1 MAKKDQLIQSITGR
15 SQNTGSSSG
24 SSGGSSWS
32 GGSSGGM
39 TKKEQLLNS
48 VDSWHASPNTA
59 SNVYSPAQ
67 WAAEQA
73 ARNQQW
79 REEQAAAQAQQKVG
93 LWKDTTIQSNDEREQ
108 LMAEYRRI
116 QNSNSI
122 PMVRR
127 KNEIRNRLEELDR
140 ELGNQ
145 EMYYGTDRVS
155 GALGGAVTGW
165 LGQQGSFLG
174 KSAEALSRLG
184 ERLGGNTS
192 DYAGWATDELS
203 AAQIGNENDAAKRA
217 QQVAEAQ
224 AMATWG
230 GSMQD
235 RASGNVQKAK
245 SGLGKVGQAAVDV
258 GVNATQMLLD
268 RATGLPMPALYTRAA
283 GGAMHEAEQA
293 GASLKQQLLY
303 GNTIGA
309 VEAGTE
315 MLTGGLAKI
324 YGKGT
329 ADGLIESAV
338 RKMARSDVG
347 RKALLVLSDMGG
359 EAFEELLSGVV
370 QPAVQTIYNGQ
381 TIGQSYRENFDAS
394 EVLYDALIG
403 GLMGGFGAGMK
414 GVTGDYSQAAQRM
427 SYTDQAQE
435 ALQAQWGTDRAGRRA
450 AQDYAEIIARG
461 MTGEATRAD
470 LRKLETRPT
479 AQSVMEQMVTR
490 ESGEAQSPVSNV
502 LRQAFEASGIEVSD
516 EDMRLL
522 SDGYVPGTDVTSYVQ
537 AVRDGYRMGRSGNFT
552 LEQAIQNSSA
562 AAGVDPVQFRHAFE
576 LGQGTVSAE
585 ADTADVTTEEGRTK
599 LTARLASLGPRAEAA
614 AEVYED
620 GQDVASFASA
630 MEKAVNLYAANGAN
644 LQEIYDAAKAGR
656 STDLIGRLTPKQ
668 IERAAAL
675 GAQVRE
681 ENTQRA
687 QSRAAEF
694 QQIQEQAAQIRQESD
709 AKLGEINAA
718 IFQVQ
723 DHINAVQQDLNGTL
737 EGLGAARAAQPDIDS
752 TQEYKDAMGRVN
764 QMRED
769 LKSTRQILNQLQKE
783 RIRARQKSPGKRKKG
798 TVSYEGGSIE
808 GRKVKGVDRKNMTR
822 QQKKAAALVESV
834 ADAIGLDFVLFD
846 GEANVGGA
854 YIQGGTVYINVNS
867 SIKVGEVQKSIA
879 GASLSHEL
887 THYMQQYAPEEY
899 QELKDYIINEVLKV
913 SPDEL
918 TRLVE
923 NERRWHQS
931 QGVLSYDQALDE
943 VIANACQTMLY
954 DSKAIR
960 KLARENM
967 TLAQKIAD
975 VIEEIAE
982 KIKAAFDEVDINDAE
997 LFRGVRDIAA
1007 ELDRVQELW
1016 DKGIE
1021 AATRNLDTA
1030 GTKKAATEGGE
1041 VQYQVA
1047 EREEILHLQDQIREN
1062 AWRFEGKPALATVS
1076 SEISFDESNIG
1087 EAVSWIAE
1095 KIGAPVTIQRKG
1107 FGQVTFTKKR
1117 INQGF
1122 NYMPGKKGS
1131 KGRNAI
1137 GQALTTACVAAP
1149 EIVMNGDQIGHHS
1162 DHKGTGIQTW
1172 TFAGPVE
1179 IDGERGIMA
1188 VVVRRTNQNYYKV
1201 HRILTPS
1208 GDIMVLD
1215 NNKAEVSGGG
1225 SPENRTLAQPKL
1237 SAKDSIADIE
1247 EAVKENNEPA
1257 IAESATQLQVWEG
1270 EEPKKVQY
1278 GFKLM
1283 NVDEDGLPHA
1293 MFIDAA
1299 KPYEFGKWYKA
1310 DSPKMENLLHLEPG
1324 YAYLVDENDVADESS
1339 RRPVTKKGGAFRG
1352 LPGKGLINQ
1361 ATAEGK
1367 RWMVVDQYADG
1378 SKSIHNVGINGSGG
1392 VSTFALRPGIHAVDI
1407 PSMKHIG
1414 SKSEGATRID
1424 TRRPNQR
1431 WFLIEYP
1438 VDQDYNQE
1446 AYAHETKDIRE
1457 HLPERGWYSFQTN
1470 SGAEAKQH
1478 WFITGG
1484 MKIVGAVSEADVRKY
1499 ARDRGFEEDLP
1510 WKMGK
1515 TYSEDDAIDLDE
1527 YIRTTKAMPT
1537 PSKEEMR
1544 QRIESERAQAIQA
1557 GGTSIEVDTETESAN
1572 VQYSMYTW
1580 NESEYVQDR
1589 DRAAK
1594 ELAEA
1599 LGITQK
1605 KARDYIDS
1613 VNSVAKMIA
1622 DNPARLDYEDTGR
1635 SPFVGNTE
1643 YGGSFDFTTLCKK
1656 RRLLTGTFSAIQ
1668 RALPNTALTAQEIL
1682 EIRKMM
1688 DDAGLEVSCGKCY
1701 VEGSRASMG
1710 TFTKEFLNLYKKY
1723 YPGKWVPNMAEMN
1736 TPDGIEWVRQTH
1748 PEVYEQYEYFWNH
1761 YGTLRPGDPNLFA
1774 SQQKPKLYQMRSAY
1788 KNEISKHFRN
1798 DSSIAEKNR
1807 NGGMR
1812 MQSFSDFEIVHLIDA
1827 MQVIMDMSR
1836 VGLNGQ
1842 AYTKVPDFAWALGRT
1857 GLKINLSIDAWSVDE
1872 NGKLV
1877 FNNKEGMN
1885 FDEAMRIRDA
1895 NSENVGTI
1903 CCVYDDAQ
1911 LLAALADDR
1920 IDFIIPFHRSQWK
1933 KSQYKAM
1940 GLPATTK
1947 DYTYQQNEKWLNPKE
1962 HTHEYR
1968 GRQVPDKCTNYM
1980 PNTYWDYSKSGK
1992 ENAEEYLRMC
2002 ARDGKR
2008 PKFYRFLDN
2017 NGDGSFS
2024 LKKDGSTDGY
2034 WKLLIDFK
2042 MYDNEG
2048 RGVPQRPVR
2057 PDFNMAEINRML
2069 NTYEGGHNQF
2079 PVAQGIVDE
2088 FVERYKGRHPGQTQF
2103 QMLGEVEET
2112 DKLIAVHNVTPEK
2125 LNSALK
2131 LGGLPMPSLAVVKA
2145 KNGHSNYGPIS
2156 LVFGKDS
2163 IDPRKSTK
2171 NKVYGG
2177 DAWTPTG
2184 VSIEYKLDP
2193 KKVTAIEQELYELA
2207 KDVAGGAF
2215 ASRNAFATA
2224 SITDN
2229 TTTVDEDRLVEKL
2242 ARTDTAIAAFAT
2254 ERGLDVAPR
2263 YREKKYGRYSNSIFR
2278 DYINT
2283 IGKEKL
2289 NELHD
2294 RVVTEWEDLTAEDL
2308 EQIKDVLRANFRGK
2322 TNLDGVVMSESAI
2335 EKRASIIEKDN
2346 RAREFVAS
2354 AWEMMQDGGK
2364 HKAELDLYA
2373 TRDAITDQIDQKELA
2388 EWLREKIDGVYA
2400 EAGIYNGKDRY
2411 SYDGT
2416 RRTFKQTHVAVT
2428 LENIVKEMSR
2438 QQSIRGQGAHL
2449 SATGLQSLASQEFKN
2464 LSEVRKAS
2472 GRLARASDG
2481 DYEAALDEVEEHIYG
2496 ILDEIEE
2503 FNRSKKGW
2511 ASLTDIQD
2519 AILGAAGAAKTETS
2533 IKNYFARSNV
2543 QINDEIAGALL
2554 ELYQEAAALPTEYFE
2569 AKPQRAVGFNEVLAA
2584 IIPDNT
2590 SEKLR
2595 KSLAAAG
2602 VRTIEY
2608 RTDDEA
2614 DRLVALNSVEGAQWQ
2629 QYDLLDD
2636 DTQAEAA
2643 GRETAYSRLQS
2654 ENAILSDAL
2663 KALQKVTAK
2672 QENTIGKLQQRLKL
2686 TKTPEVRESDARKL
2700 AASLIREAGSKAD
2713 RAEIAADLKAI
2724 GDYMLSGTVDENNLK
2739 ARAREVARKVLSQAE
2754 ETVAAD
2760 SEQLQQIRN
2769 NLEGKKIYLDQSL
2782 LGELDQ
2788 AGGFDAVKNRLF
2800 GRRVYLSRSE
2810 GDGRVS
2816 VDELYETLHADFGE
2830 AFFPE
2835 AGTRNGPANA
2845 GEELLIIADVLE
2857 ASGGMTSNPYEA
2869 YMGEATEE
2877 MANRIVMDALNGIMQ
2892 PVETDADR
2900 WKSRRD
2906 GLNQRVKELKAQQ
2919 ALSDKEAARLW
2930 ETVYELSI
2938 ALDKAD
2944 SKYRT
2949 LQAEADYRTAQL
2961 REEGAARAAEV
2972 KARER
2977 ERANKQIQG
2986 LKEYYQDMQKRAK
2999 ERRDESAGTLKYR
3012 AQIKK
3017 KAANLYEML
3026 MKNDDKKHVPEVLKK
3041 PVAEFLESLNFTSK
3055 RQLGGGEETNADK
3068 EFAVRLRALERAL
3081 SGQQDYIDGNGD
3093 VQEDLGGYVDIS
3105 QENLQYLRD
3114 CISMIDEA
3122 MRDNREFTINQ
3133 MSAAQLKQLSNF
3145 ISNLNT
3151 AIRNLNSFMANARFE
3166 SVREAAAQDIE
3177 TMKKLGKPGKF
3188 AGGAVDRF
3196 AAWENGTPYYIM
3208 KRFGAGGKSIFDGFA
3223 KGWERMAFNAKE
3235 IIDYTEKLYSDK
3247 EVNSWKK
3254 DVHEITLSDGNK
3266 IQMTTAQIMELS
3278 MLLNR
3283 EQARKHIEAGG
3294 IRIGDIENRHDVTH
3308 YHLSLEDIRNITG
3321 LLNARQVKVAKALQ
3335 SFMARKGA
3343 EWGNEV
3349 SMRRFGYNFYT
3360 EGEEYYPI
3368 RTDANDRP
3376 MADTDAQMNSMFRLL
3391 NLSSSKSLNPRASN
3405 ALVVGDIFDTFSDH
3419 MADMAKLNGMGL
3431 PILDAIKWFNYK
3443 ERINYED
3450 GTYDTVTMQA
3460 AMEQAYGPQ
3469 AQKYFR
3475 TLMKDINGMTESGDR
3490 GVSLPGKLM
3499 SNYKIAAVGAN
3510 LRVAFLQPTS
3520 YVRALTVIKPQFL
3533 VGVLPSMSAY
3543 REAMKWSGTAVWK
3556 SLGYYDTDISKSM
3569 RGQIQHADTI
3579 RDKIANASMVLAEK
3593 GDQLTWSRLWTACK
3607 RQAKAEN
3614 HNLRGEALMQK
3625 TAELFREVVY
3635 SSQVM
3640 DSTLTRSEIMR
3651 GKTNWTKMMSAFM
3664 AEPTLSY
3671 NILLDAAS
3679 EYSNDVRTHGKA
3691 GAWQRNAGK
3700 VGKAMAVYVCSAA
3713 FSAVVESLADAA
3725 RNDDDDKYLDK
3736 VLEAL
3741 LGEDNLLQG
3750 NLAQDLTILGKL
3762 PYIKNFISVL
3772 QGYSSGDMSTTAFN
3786 NLINVYK
3793 IWEETIKLNNGTLD
3807 KATKVTYYGRMTEWG
3822 KVYKTL
3828 QALSQLS
3835 GVAAANLTRDAVAI
3849 WNMTVGSVDADK
3861 KIKTYDS
3868 MSANVKAKWEENIKE
3883 TGLSRSRYAQI
3894 LTEANANGNSS
3905 VSQDEMNAY
3914 LTDAVATQTLTQE
3927 QADAIWSA
3935 QGWKKSWGEYQEKSS
3950 TKAEKKAE
3958 ATPAPTGTRTERE
3971 VVNLE
3976 TPAAGEEP
3984 AGATDYDSFMKQA
3997 PLYGKAK
4004 KEGAYNAK
4012 PAGMSLERY
4021 AEMLGAADVD
4031 GNGSLR
4037 QDELGY
4043 VLRDAVM
4050 NGEISFDEAARVWAS
4065 QGWSHDLGWW
4075 AAKHP

>member
-203 AAQIGNENDAAKRA
+203 AGQIGNENDAAKRA

-245 SGLGKVGQAAVDV
+245 SGLGKVGQVAVDV

-283 GGAMHEAEQA
+283 GGAMHEAEQV

-490 ESGEAQSPVSNV
+490 ETGETQNPVSNV

-552 LEQAIQNSSA
+552 LEQAMQNSSA

-599 LTARLASLGPRAEAA
+599 MTARLASLGPRAEAA
-614 AEVYED
+614 AEVYEG

-644 LQEIYDAAKAGR
+644 LQEIYDAEKAGR
-656 STDLIGRLTPKQ
+656 STDIIGRLTPKQ

-694 QQIQEQAAQIRQESD
+694 KQIQEQAAQIRQESD

-723 DHINAVQQDLNGTL
+723 DHINAVQQELNGTL
-737 EGLGAARAAQPDIDS
+737 EGLGAARAAQPDIVN

-764 QMRED
+764 QMRDD

-783 RIRARQKSPGKRKKG
+783 RIKARQKNPGKRKKG

-867 SIKVGEVQKSIA
+867 SIKVGDVQKSIV

-899 QELKDYIINEVLKV
+899 QELKNYIINEVLKV

-931 QGVLSYDQALDE
+931 QGVLSYNQALDE

-1237 SAKDSIADIE
+1237 SAEDSIADVD
-1247 EAVKENNEPA
+1247 EAVNSE
-1257 IAESATQLQVWEG
+1257 AEQEQVQ
-1270 EEPKKVQY
+1270 KVQY
-1278 GFKLM
+1278 SIFVEDPETLKFLDDQEKAGKVVHTYKSFLEIDGKLYPPM
-1283 NVDEDGLPHA
+1283 ASMKKDES
-1293 MFIDAA
+1293 
-1299 KPYEFGKWYKA
+1299 GKW
-1310 DSPKMENLLHLEPG
+1310 KM
-1324 YAYLVDENDVADESS
+1324 
-1339 RRPVTKKGGAFRG
+1339 
-1352 LPGKGLINQ
+1352 
-1361 ATAEGK
+1361 
-1367 RWMVVDQYADG
+1367 
-1378 SKSIHNVGINGSGG
+1378 
-1392 VSTFALRPGIHAVDI
+1392 
-1407 PSMKHIG
+1407 
-1414 SKSEGATRID
+1414 
-1424 TRRPNQR
+1424 
-1431 WFLIEYP
+1431 
-1438 VDQDYNQE
+1438 
-1446 AYAHETKDIRE
+1446 
-1457 HLPERGWYSFQTN
+1457 
-1470 SGAEAKQH
+1470 
-1478 WFITGG
+1478 
-1484 MKIVGAVSEADVRKY
+1484 
-1499 ARDRGFEEDLP
+1499 
-1510 WKMGK
+1510 
-1515 TYSEDDAIDLDE
+1515 
-1527 YIRTTKAMPT
+1527 TKAMEVGRW
-1537 PSKEEMR
+1537 EESVGNPKNIIIDQKNGKGYFNLKKDNGDTVKAAYNPYQHSSNLMINDQFTGAYSR
-1544 QRIESERAQAIQA
+1544 PNLVTYECIIPESELTSGYRAEYAKDAVGVHSWKA
-1557 GGTSIEVDTETESAN
+1557 GPVAGKIV
-1572 VQYSMYTW
+1572 
-1580 NESEYVQDR
+1580 
-1589 DRAAK
+1589 K
-1594 ELAEA
+1594 
-1599 LGITQK
+1599 QK
-1605 KARDYIDS
+1605 GVERQVYLSRWLK
-1613 VNSVAKMIA
+1613 
-1622 DNPARLDYEDTGR
+1622 P
-1635 SPFVGNTE
+1635 
-1643 YGGSFDFTTLCKK
+1643 
-1656 RRLLTGTFSAIQ
+1656 
-1668 RALPNTALTAQEIL
+1668 
-1682 EIRKMM
+1682 IR
-1688 DDAGLEVSCGKCY
+1688 
-1701 VEGSRASMG
+1701 
-1710 TFTKEFLNLYKKY
+1710 
-1723 YPGKWVPNMAEMN
+1723 
-1736 TPDGIEWVRQTH
+1736 
-1748 PEVYEQYEYFWNH
+1748 
-1761 YGTLRPGDPNLFA
+1761 
-1774 SQQKPKLYQMRSAY
+1774 
-1788 KNEISKHFRN
+1788 
-1798 DSSIAEKNR
+1798 
-1807 NGGMR
+1807 
-1812 MQSFSDFEIVHLIDA
+1812 
-1827 MQVIMDMSR
+1827 
-1836 VGLNGQ
+1836 
-1842 AYTKVPDFAWALGRT
+1842 KVPD
-1857 GLKINLSIDAWSVDE
+1857 
-1872 NGKLV
+1872 
-1877 FNNKEGMN
+1877 
-1885 FDEAMRIRDA
+1885 
-1895 NSENVGTI
+1895 
-1903 CCVYDDAQ
+1903 
-1911 LLAALADDR
+1911 
-1920 IDFIIPFHRSQWK
+1920 
-1933 KSQYKAM
+1933 
-1940 GLPATTK
+1940 
-1947 DYTYQQNEKWLNPKE
+1947 
-1962 HTHEYR
+1962 
-1968 GRQVPDKCTNYM
+1968 
-1980 PNTYWDYSKSGK
+1980 
-1992 ENAEEYLRMC
+1992 AE
-2002 ARDGKR
+2002 
-2008 PKFYRFLDN
+2008 
-2017 NGDGSFS
+2017 
-2024 LKKDGSTDGY
+2024 
-2034 WKLLIDFK
+2034 
-2042 MYDNEG
+2042 
-2048 RGVPQRPVR
+2048 
-2057 PDFNMAEINRML
+2057 
-2069 NTYEGGHNQF
+2069 
-2079 PVAQGIVDE
+2079 VAQH
-2088 FVERYKGRHPGQTQF
+2088 YKELLDGTDIAVPSNVVPPSLLRALEDAGVKIEYDPRAPKAQF
-2103 QMLGEVEET
+2103 QMISEVEET
-2112 DKLIAVHNVTPEK
+2112 DRLVAVHNKSVSGLRRMLKRGGVPFPSIAIKRAGTPHQ
-2125 LNSALK
+2125 
-2131 LGGLPMPSLAVVKA
+2131 G
-2145 KNGHSNYGPIS
+2145 
-2156 LVFGKDS
+2156 FGDVSIIFPKS
-2163 IDPRKSTK
+2163 TIDP
-2171 NKVYGG
+2171 KVNRQNRLYSN
-2177 DAWTPTG
+2177 DAWTPTEPRTEYE
-2184 VSIEYKLDP
+2184 VDIPYKIKQRIEEAVGSDLFTALNGYSYLDDS
-2193 KKVTAIEQELYELA
+2193 
-2207 KDVAGGAF
+2207 DVARALENSTGNLFEAMKG
-2215 ASRNAFATA
+2215 RR
-2224 SITDN
+2224 I
-2229 TTTVDEDRLVEKL
+2229 L
-2242 ARTDTAIAAFAT
+2242 
-2254 ERGLDVAPR
+2254 
-2263 YREKKYGRYSNSIFR
+2263 KYAYLKS
-2278 DYINT
+2278 
-2283 IGKEKL
+2283 IGKEPEITRKEADLDGSHKYKNEQLLKIFEQIPADEIENANWDSEDTLKKISDVL
-2289 NELHD
+2289 NEQFLEKIKDPEKRERIRSSEKLMPYSADKISIGYIKSALLRYRQNGNQVGTEIDTYELD
-2294 RVVTEWEDLTAEDL
+2294 RVLRDNTEVE
-2308 EQIKDVLRANFRGK
+2308 KDPGYKAW
-2322 TNLDGVVMSESAI
+2322 I
-2335 EKRASIIEKDN
+2335 EKT
-2346 RAREFVAS
+2346 F
-2354 AWEMMQDGGK
+2354 GK
-2364 HKAELDLYA
+2364 VIKNE
-2373 TRDAITDQIDQKELA
+2373 
-2388 EWLREKIDGVYA
+2388 
-2400 EAGIYNGKDRY
+2400 GIPNGKDPY
-2411 SYDGT
+2411 TSSGN
-2416 RRTFKQTHVAVT
+2416 RRSFKQTHVPAT
-2428 LENIVKEMSR
+2428 LENIVAQMQKE
-2438 QQSIRGQGAHL
+2438 QERGIGLGGINLRGA
-2449 SATGLQSLASQEFKN
+2449 ATRSYKTVEEMRAD
-2464 LSEVRKAS
+2464 R
-2472 GRLARASDG
+2472 GRLLGERVSDDVYDSYMKG
-2481 DYEAALDEVEEHIYG
+2481 FYSRLHDMSDRVKTGSGISAYDSAEQILLEV
-2496 ILDEIEE
+2496 LRDST
-2503 FNRSKKGW
+2503 SKAQMGRKLQAESRWIRLYDG
-2511 ASLTDIQD
+2511 LTDNLWQLRQD
-2519 AILGAAGAAKTETS
+2519 
-2533 IKNYFARSNV
+2533 V
-2543 QINDEIAGALL
+2543 QNMPA
-2554 ELYQEAAALPTEYFE
+2554 PYFE
-2569 AKPQRAVGFNEVLAA
+2569 AKPRRIVYPEEALAY
-2584 IIPDNT
+2584 IIPDS
-2590 SEKLR
+2590 SE
-2595 KSLAAAG
+2595 AAD
-2602 VRTIEY
+2602 VRTMLEEDGRFKVLTY
-2608 RTDDEA
+2608 KAGDEE
-2614 DRLVALNSVEGAQWQ
+2614 DRLRVLNSVEGAQFQRFDDPLEGQMGFADVERSNMHPAMRARLDEAEQLTTGVKMFFRTLPEDSEYGLSQEQVESMMDFNLYSSDITRGDMTDPTALIDAILDVAHHGGDYRRRAGYRLVERLLNHVDTSTQHAYIRGSGDNRVKSEAFADWYEARHPSLYYPGYKPGDLFEHKYDKGGKADNIQREKEYLHSLLESGNLVEPELSEAREFLNRLNNPGVEVFYQ
-2629 QYDLLDD
+2629 QWD
-2636 DTQAEAA
+2636 DTYNDNETEAA
-2643 GRETAYSRLQS
+2643 ERETAYSRLQS

-2700 AASLIREAGSKAD
+2700 AASLIREAGSKVD

-2949 LQAEADYRTAQL
+2949 LQAEADYRAAQL

-3017 KAANLYEML
+3017 KAADLYEML

-3177 TMKKLGKPGKF
+3177 TMRKLGKPGKF

-3533 VGVLPSMSAY
+3533 VGVLPSLSAY
-3543 REAMKWSGTAVWK
+3543 NEAMKWSGTAVWK

-3700 VGKAMAVYVCSAA
+3700 VGKAMSVYVCSAA

-3725 RNDDDDKYLDK
+3725 RDDDDEKYLDK

-3772 QGYSSGDMSTTAFN
+3772 QGYNSGDMSTTAFN

-3828 QALSQLS
+3828 QALSQIS

-3868 MSANVKAKWEENIKE
+3868 MSANVKAKWEESIKE

-3914 LTDAVATQTLTQE
+3914 LADAVATQALTQE
-3927 QADAIWSA
+3927 QADAIWNA

-3950 TKAEKKAE
+3950 TKAEKKAADE
-3958 ATPAPTGTRTERE
+3958 KPAETAPAPTGTRTERE

-4031 GNGSLR
+4031 GNGSLK